1 MANILK
7 GYEHISS
14 EELAQQIALLQTT
27 NLWNTISPK
36 VWKAYEK
43 TIRFINKMRAKAGK
57 PANLREPIVKEFSDL
72 LEEKVQSL
80 RKLNKAELEML
91 LRSEIAKRVG
101 VREPISDPFLS
112 VMAIDEAAAG
122 LEIDSELTPAQ
133 KAMAV
138 SMRYQER
145 IWKQLQEQA
154 NKLTQEQKT
163 MIEANLDKAILE
175 LPAPERKKL
184 EAYLKVDQLTGE
196 ALQKAMLGSSGP
208 IALISLINLSGF
220 GAYLM
225 LTTVIHAVFTTMLG
239 VTMPWAVYQGATTA
253 LAFLTG
259 PIGWLLSAGVG
270 SIQIRRGQ
278 KKINRDLLA
287 HTVWFGVSNCGQ
299 ALVPDEELKKLTV
312 QRDQAVK
319 IAYENGKKLKEV
331 TDKLLKIDEDKRK
344 AEHSHGQ
351 ARAQL
356 AQLEQELVNQQN
368 KIREKE
374 AQAAR
379 LKGQIAAY
387 RLKAESVPVELEQ
400 RLQRRE
406 LELASYRNQTQR
418 KNERSKNMKS

>member
-138 SMRYQER
+138 SLRYQER

-239 VTMPWAVYQGATTA
+239 VTVPWAVYQGATTA

-299 ALVPDEELKKLTV
+299 ALVPDDRWLPSANASQTVIQQDEELKKLTV

-344 AEHSHGQ
+344 AEHSH
-351 ARAQL
+351 
-356 AQLEQELVNQQN
+356 
-368 KIREKE
+368 
-374 AQAAR
+374 
-379 LKGQIAAY
+379 
-387 RLKAESVPVELEQ
+387 
-400 RLQRRE
+400 
-406 LELASYRNQTQR
+406 
-418 KNERSKNMKS
+418 